1 MDLGEGQRPH
11 TARKLL
17 LGWAR
22 EIAMERGQH
31 RDGNSESLLDLRRRV
46 QEGKTKLLR
55 ASHGLAGRVGDS
67 QRASP
72 TLARQTAE
80 SLLPAGPRMRAE
92 CAGKHAD
99 GGQARKP
106 EPDRTPAAL
115 GGSTLDSHNC
125 GSLGRPWEGLTCAR
139 VQLPLTRRATT
150 AQVSRRFH
158 QGCAGNGEDGGAMGQ
173 RSDVTGPRER
183 LNRGPRRLTL

>member
-72 TLARQTAE
+72 TLARRTAE

-99 GGQARKP
+99 GGRP
-106 EPDRTPAAL
+106 
-115 GGSTLDSHNC
+115 
-125 GSLGRPWEGLTCAR
+125 GSLNRTELLQRWAGRLSIPTIVVVWADLGK
-139 VQLPLTRRATT
+139 
-150 AQVSRRFH
+150 
-158 QGCAGNGEDGGAMGQ
+158 G
-173 RSDVTGPRER
+173 
-183 LNRGPRRLTL
+183 